1 MRTPTPWPIPAG
13 PFRGSQAPVSRGVLA
28 DAVKRG
34 DLQRLFRDVYAESG
48 TLPSDPRD
56 QHLFLARAE
65 QVRRPYLIA
74 SHETAALAHS
84 MFMPNP
90 TAAAAAPPHFCAPP
104 RDGRRSRANPRTVL
118 REVPEDEVMTLESGL
133 RVTTPQ
139 RTAVD
144 LAAQLPL
151 PHALMAL
158 DDAARRTAL
167 TRVRPQDLRGPL
179 DAELLAFSLVPLQR
193 AATTSTHVRTRSR
206 VQHALDLVDPRRE
219 SPSESFTFG
228 HIAQAGLPLPDAQ
241 VPIMVAGGGVVY
253 GDLGWEEFSLIAE
266 FDGAVKY
273 GRLAR
278 FNNLGENTSLA
289 DQAKREELIR
299 GAGWKVIRWLFS
311 TILASPA
318 AVLRQLHATLVR
330 HGYRGP
336 QPHLA

>member
-1 MRTPTPWPIPAG
+1 MRTPTPWPVPTG

-34 DLQRLFRDVYAESG
+34 DLRRLFRDVYALADSMPAGSNE
-48 TLPSDPRD
+48 L
-56 QHLFLARAE
+56 HLFLARAE
-65 QVRRPYLIA
+65 QVRSPHLIA

-90 TAAAAAPPHFCAPP
+90 EAAASASPRFIAHP
-104 RDGRRSRANPRTVL
+104 RDGRRSRSNPPTVL
-118 REVPEDEVMTLESGL
+118 REVPDDEVMVLDSGL

-144 LAAQLPL
+144 LAAKLPL

-167 TRVRPQDLRGPL
+167 TRVRPRALRGSI
-179 DAELLAFSLVPLQR
+179 DAELLAFSLAPLKR
-193 AATTSTHVRTRSR
+193 AAISATHLRTKKR
-206 VQHALDLVDPRRE
+206 VQQALDLVDPRRE
-219 SPSESFTFG
+219 SPSESFAFG
-228 HIAQAGLPLPDAQ
+228 HIALAGLPLPDSQ
-241 VPIMVAGGGVVY
+241 VPITIADVVVY
-253 GDLGWEEFSLIAE
+253 ADLGWEEFSLVAE

-278 FNNLGENTSLA
+278 FNALGENTSLA
-289 DQAKREELIR
+289 EQAKREELIR
-299 GAGWKVIRWLFS
+299 SVGWKVIRWLFS
-311 TILASPA
+311 TVLAGPA
-318 AVLRQLHATLVR
+318 TVMRQLHSTLVQ

-336 QPHLA
+336 RPRFD